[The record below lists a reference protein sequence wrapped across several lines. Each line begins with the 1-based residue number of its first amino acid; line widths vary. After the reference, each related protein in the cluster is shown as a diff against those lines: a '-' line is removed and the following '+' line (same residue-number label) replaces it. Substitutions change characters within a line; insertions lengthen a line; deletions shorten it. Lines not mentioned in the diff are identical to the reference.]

1 MISGEMHGLLFLH
14 LVSSKDGLKEE
25 IVLLERIAEM
35 VGAELAKSQEMESIR
50 GQSIKFSAISE
61 VSFDLAT
68 ARTLS
73 DLSNIIISNVC
84 MIMEA
89 ESSILRVYN
98 QRSGS
103 LDVLDSFS
111 LKSFEFLKKLEA
123 LDNKISNDVV
133 TARNTALIKDLEK
146 SPYATPTIDTQSVL
160 CMYLERNGRI
170 LGTLS
175 LYDKKSIDLYTTRS
189 FSPKDKE
196 IFLNFCLQASKA
208 LDRFMISDLP

>member
-1 MISGEMHGLLFLH
+1 
-14 LVSSKDGLKEE
+14 
-25 IVLLERIAEM
+25 
-35 VGAELAKSQEMESIR
+35 MESIR

-73 DLSNIIISNVC
+73 DLSNILISNAC

-89 ESSILRVYN
+89 ESSILRIFN
-98 QRSGS
+98 KRTGT

-111 LKSFEFLKKLEA
+111 LKNFEFLKKLEG
-123 LDNKISNDVV
+123 LDGKISNDVV
-133 TARNTALIKDLEK
+133 TAKNTALIKDLEK
-146 SPYATPTIDTQSVL
+146 SPYADGAVDTRSVL
-160 CMYLERNGRI
+160 CMYLERNGRL

-189 FSPKDKE
+189 FSNKDKE
-196 IFLNFCLQASKA
+196 IFLNFCLQASRA
-208 LDRFMISDLP
+208 LDRFMISDNP